1 MGSEL
6 DEHIPIDTHH
16 TTIHT
21 LGSRDGAEAGRMRYM
36 QKDGRFPVVFQKAP
50 GEWSPY
56 LMDIY
61 TTLVEIRW
69 RVMLLAFSLS
79 YILSWLLF
87 GLCYWAIAHVNG
99 DIVDVD
105 NEPCVDN
112 VRSFTAAFMFSLE
125 TQATIG
131 YGFRGM
137 TENCLVAIIVV
148 TIQDVFSCF
157 LDTFVIGIVIAKMS
171 SARKRAQ
178 TVGFSNC
185 AVVNLRDGVLC
196 LSWRL
201 GDFRGNHI
209 LEGVA
214 KAQLVRYV
222 KCPQGSIVVSYQDL
236 DIQDRDIVLVTPAT
250 IIHRLEPGSPL
261 YSLSPDDLLEEDFE
275 LVVSFTY
282 TDDSVGMLHQKR
294 TSYTPADIRWSQRFQ
309 EVVKLGK
316 KHYKVDYALFNET
329 TWVQVPMLSAEE
341 YDRGRCPA
349 ENIQSCSG
357 FLTPVKR
364 WRDACSRELNIT
376 EEIIHQSRL

>member
-1 MGSEL
+1 MSSEQ
-6 DEHIPIDTHH
+6 EEQISIDTYH
-16 TTIHT
+16 TTVHT
-21 LGSRDGAEAGRMRYM
+21 LGRHGGTDRRRLHFM
-36 QKDGRFPVVFQKAP
+36 QKDGRFPVVFQKASR
-50 GEWSPY
+50 EWSPY

-69 RVMLLAFSLS
+69 RVMFLTFSLS
-79 YILSWLLF
+79 YILSWLFF
-87 GLCYWAIAHVNG
+87 GLCYWVIAHVNG
-99 DIVDVD
+99 DISNVE
-105 NEPCVDN
+105 NKPCVDN
-112 VRSFTAAFMFSLE
+112 VRSFTAAFLFSLE
-125 TQATIG
+125 TQTTIG

-137 TENCLVAIIVV
+137 TENCIVAIIVV
-148 TIQDVFSCF
+148 TIQDVFSCL
-157 LDTFVIGIVIAKMS
+157 LDTIIIGIVIGKMA

-178 TVGFSNC
+178 TVGFSSC
-185 AVVNLRDGVLC
+185 AVVNLRNGTLC

-214 KAQLVRYV
+214 RAQLVRYV
-222 KCPQGSIVVSYQDL
+222 KQPLGSVVVSYEDL

-261 YSLSPDDLLEEDFE
+261 YSLGPYDLLEENFE

-282 TDDSVGMLHQKR
+282 TDDSVGMLHQTR

-309 EVVKLGK
+309 DMLKLGK

-341 YDRGRCPA
+341 YDRGRRPA
-349 ENIQSCSG
+349 EGIQSSCLFLPSVKRWKDSCSG
-357 FLTPVKR
+357 KPDV
-364 WRDACSRELNIT
+364 T
-376 EEIIHQSRL
+376 EEVIQQSWL